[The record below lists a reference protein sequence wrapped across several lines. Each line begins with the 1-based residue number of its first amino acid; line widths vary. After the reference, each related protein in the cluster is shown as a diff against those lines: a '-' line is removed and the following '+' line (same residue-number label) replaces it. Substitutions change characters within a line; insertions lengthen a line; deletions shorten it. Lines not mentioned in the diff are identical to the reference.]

1 MLSGATQ
8 NSKTT
13 LELEKSKQFEP
24 ITFQVRDFASGAL
37 IGAAISTLFYPI
49 NVVKTHIQTKLGGPF
64 QPLTQV
70 WREVSRERGGWR
82 KMFLGVHVN
91 YTRALIS
98 WGVINA
104 SYGLL
109 KKFFIDS

>member
-1 MLSGATQ
+1 
-8 NSKTT
+8 
-13 LELEKSKQFEP
+13 
-24 ITFQVRDFASGAL
+24 V
-37 IGAAISTLFYPI
+37 IGAGISTLFYPL
-49 NVVKTHIQTKLGGPF
+49 NVVKAHIQTQLGGPF

-109 KKFFIDS
+109 KQCFVDDS